1 MTTLFQTIKNTA
13 LFNVLLIV
21 HLKFAIFYSGIW
33 KALYKL
39 HVFVS
44 DSLFIPALATAALKN
59 QVLRS
64 SLVSLVRRAFYTR
77 VSFVLEI
84 LNSEF
89 T

>member
-1 MTTLFQTIKNTA
+1 MGLPTLKMSQKCLAMTTLFQTIKNTA
-13 LFNVLLIV
+13 LLNVLLV
-21 HLKFAIFYSGIW
+21 VQLKFANFYSGIW

-64 SLVSLVRRAFYTR
+64 GLVKNIGSA
-77 VSFVLEI
+77 
-84 LNSEF
+84 
-89 T
+89 